1 MSKKNN
7 FGTGVNDAIIAGIM
21 ATATTVLGTVVTY
34 GLKKAAEAFSNSK
47 GGK

>member
-1 MSKKNN
+1 MRGTNSFGNSMNN
-7 FGTGVNDAIIAGIM
+7 AIITGIM

-34 GLKKAAEAFSNSK
+34 GIKKAGEAFTNSK